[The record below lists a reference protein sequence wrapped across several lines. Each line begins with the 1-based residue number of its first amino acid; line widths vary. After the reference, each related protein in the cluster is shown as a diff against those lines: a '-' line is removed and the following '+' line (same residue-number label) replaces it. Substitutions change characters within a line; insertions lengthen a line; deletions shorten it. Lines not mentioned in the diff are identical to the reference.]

1 MDASSPSDPFH
12 TTHWNLVVSSRQSD
26 AELRQQSLTELCRD
40 YWYPLFVYLRRK
52 GHAPDAAADYVQGFF
67 LQLIDKSFLDAVE
80 PEKGRF
86 RWFLKSA
93 IQRYIANEVKRETAQ
108 KRGGGWTGWSLD
120 VDDAER
126 RYQLEPDEG
135 WTAEKLFDRRWA
147 LSILS
152 QALEQLA
159 NRQREK
165 HRYDLYQD
173 LQPTLTGVAMTGQQY
188 EGIAEKHGMTT
199 GAVKVAALRLR
210 ERYRQMLVDLVRQT
224 VTDPDIVDNELNE
237 LLDALRG

>member
-1 MDASSPSDPFH
+1 MDEPSPSDPFQ

-26 AELRQQSLTELCRD
+26 AELRQQSLSELCRD
-40 YWYPLFVYLRRK
+40 YWYPLFIYLRRK
-52 GHAPDAAADYVQGFF
+52 GYTPDQAADYVQGFF

-93 IQRYIANEVKRETAQ
+93 IQRYIANEVKRQTAQ
-108 KRGGGWTGWSLD
+108 KRGGGWVGWSLD
-120 VDDAER
+120 VEDAER

-135 WTAEKLFDRRWA
+135 WTAEKLYDRRWA
-147 LSILS
+147 VSILG
-152 QALEQLA
+152 QALERLEAQ
-159 NRQREK
+159 QREK
-165 HRYDLYQD
+165 HRLDLYRD
-173 LQPTLTGVAMTGQQY
+173 LQATLSGMPMTGQQY
-188 EGIAEKHGMTT
+188 QEVADKHGMTT

-210 ERYRQMLVDLVRQT
+210 ERYRQFLIELVRQT

-237 LLDALRG
+237 LLSALRG